1 MMRRDFFGQWL
12 NRLAIA
18 TLALLVLAAGLCL
31 LDLYH
36 GHDGADDHVTS
47 MDLCLLVLVA
57 PASMPLLAGLLLRG
71 LAVSNAGPT
80 LGSVTLCV
88 PYPPPRPTFLA

>member
-1 MMRRDFFGQWL
+1 MRRRDFFGQWL

-57 PASMPLLAGLLLRG
+57 PATTPLLAWLLLRG
-71 LAVSNAGPT
+71 LAASIAGPPP
-80 LGSVTLCV
+80 GSVALRV
-88 PYPPPRPTFLA
+88 PYPPPRPTSLT